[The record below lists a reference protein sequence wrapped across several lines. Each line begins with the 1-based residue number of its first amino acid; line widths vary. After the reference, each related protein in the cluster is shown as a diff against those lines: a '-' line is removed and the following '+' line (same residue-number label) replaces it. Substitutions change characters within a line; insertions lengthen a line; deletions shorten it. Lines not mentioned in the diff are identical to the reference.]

1 MGLDDLD
8 KSILKLLQNKGK
20 AYGAKMA
27 RKLGVPESTI
37 YDRIKKLECY
47 GYIRNY
53 VALVEPEKVG
63 MTTVAFFEI
72 FVDPS
77 HINSV
82 ANELSKFSEVSDVY
96 AVAGDFKIM
105 MKVRV
110 KSLKDL
116 DKFTEEKM
124 VNLEGITNYHPI
136 IALRKYKDEPRV
148 HIE

>member
-63 MTTVAFFEI
+63 VTTVAFFEI
-72 FVDPS
+72 FVGPS

-82 ANELSKFSEVSDVY
+82 ANELSKFREVSDVY

-110 KSLKDL
+110 KSLEDL

-124 VNLEGITNYHPI
+124 ANLEGITNYHPI
-136 IALRKYKDEPRV
+136 IALRKYKDDPRV

>member
-37 YDRIKKLECY
+37 YDRIKKRECY

-72 FVDPS
+72 FVDPG

-136 IALRKYKDEPRV
+136 IALRKYKDDPRV